1 MLPDYLSKS
10 LDIVFVGI
18 NPGTYSDKV
27 GHYFARKQNLFWTAL
42 YESGLVQEP
51 LTPEDDKRLLQ
62 FGYGLTDVVKRATP
76 NASYLAADEFVAG
89 AQELK
94 AKLMP
99 LGPSIICFVGLV
111 GYRAGFD
118 HKAILGPQPA
128 RWGESHLFI
137 VPSTSPRNAYYRPV
151 TVEWFRRLRKYL
163 EEVKKCRQVHR

>member
-1 MLPDYLSKS
+1 MLPDYLASG

-42 YESGLVQEP
+42 YESGLVTVP
-51 LTPEDDKRLLQ
+51 LTPADDQRLVE

-76 NASYLAADEFVAG
+76 NASYVAADEFVAG

-94 AKLMP
+94 NKLLP
-99 LGPSIICFVGLV
+99 LAPRIICFVGLV

-118 HKAILGPQPA
+118 RKARLGLQPTQ
-128 RWGESHLFI
+128 WGESHLFI
-137 VPSTSPRNAYYRPV
+137 VPSTSPRNAYYRGD
-151 TVEWFRRLRKYL
+151 TVEWFRRLKEYL
-163 EEVKKCRQVHR
+163 LELEK